1 MGKVLQCVTFV
12 FLFMLFCAPVSA
24 DTFLH
29 MDAPTLEFTVEN
41 LDYKT
46 DLDVFVQQGR
56 KVWLPLGELWF
67 WATPKYIEDGD
78 IELVIEMD
86 GQDEISFVFP
96 SQGGDRRD
104 FWEAENHIF
113 VRLKIMHSDCFH
125 GAYEVEENEPLMKKT
140 AP

>member
-67 WATPKYIEDGD
+67 WATPKYTEDGD
-78 IELVIEMD
+78 IELVIEMN

-96 SQGGDRRD
+96 SQGGDHKD
-104 FWEAENHIF
+104 FWEAENHVF

-125 GAYEVEENEPLMKKT
+125 GAYEVDR
-140 AP
+140 